1 MNTLCKGKFLGSLT
15 DPPKEGH
22 DYRRERS
29 QRPVPFPCKLGSRA
43 ATRND
48 EIPAYNATTPRTA
61 ECTPA
66 Q

>member
-1 MNTLCKGKFLGSLT
+1 MNALCKGKFLASLT
-15 DPPKEGH
+15 GSPEKAH
-22 DYRRERS
+22 DYRREGS
-29 QRPVPFPCKLGSRA
+29 QRPALFRCDLGFHT